1 MMKMF
6 YVYIDFNRIDFL
18 INKFLMYIFKLFYYL
33 YLNNKDNLLQYNKE
47 KNKYNINPTQIYLLC
62 SQIFF
67 CNTFSFI

>member
-33 YLNNKDNLLQYNKE
+33 YLTNKDVNK
-47 KNKYNINPTQIYLLC
+47 
-62 SQIFF
+62 
-67 CNTFSFI
+67 FIEI